1 VAFKDLQEFIFFLEQ
16 RKQLHR
22 IHTQVS
28 ADLEITEI
36 TDRVVKAGG
45 PALLFENVV
54 GHTMPVLMNAFG
66 SAQRMAWALGA
77 DDMEELS
84 QRVHQILKIAKQPLP
99 ASMMDKLRVLGD
111 LSEVAGYVPRT
122 VGKGLCQEVV
132 LTDAASLENLPV
144 LKCWPDDG
152 GRFITLPLVIT
163 RDPQT
168 GIHNIG
174 MYRVQV
180 FDGRT
185 AGMHWHI
192 HKDGAT
198 HYRDAEIE
206 GRRLPVA
213 IALGADPAIIYSAT
227 APLPPIVGE
236 LMFAGFL
243 RRQSVEVVRCRTIDL
258 EVPAQAEIILE
269 GYVDPMERRVEG
281 PFGDHTGFYSLA
293 DDYPVFHLTAITHR
307 SHPIYPATIV
317 GRPPMEDGYFGKAT
331 ERLFLPIIQMF
342 LPEIIE
348 MNLPVEGAFNNL
360 AIVSIRKTYPGQA
373 RKVMNALWGLG
384 QMMLTKTIVV
394 LDAAA
399 NVHDLREVLWRVTAN
414 IDPRRD
420 LVITDGP
427 LDALDHASPYP
438 RYGAKLGIDATR
450 KWPEEGHSRQWPA
463 EIIMSPEIVQQVN
476 DKWPSL
482 GL

>member
-1 VAFKDLQEFIFFLEQ
+1 
-16 RKQLHR
+16 
-22 IHTQVS
+22 
-28 ADLEITEI
+28 
-36 TDRVVKAGG
+36 
-45 PALLFENVV
+45 
-54 GHTMPVLMNAFG
+54 
-66 SAQRMAWALGA
+66 
-77 DDMEELS
+77 
-84 QRVHQILKIAKQPLP
+84 
-99 ASMMDKLRVLGD
+99 
-111 LSEVAGYVPRT
+111 
-122 VGKGLCQEVV
+122 
-132 LTDAASLENLPV
+132 
-144 LKCWPDDG
+144 
-152 GRFITLPLVIT
+152 
-163 RDPQT
+163 
-168 GIHNIG
+168 
-174 MYRVQV
+174 
-180 FDGRT
+180 
-185 AGMHWHI
+185 
-192 HKDGAT
+192 
-198 HYRDAEIE
+198 
-206 GRRLPVA
+206 
-213 IALGADPAIIYSAT
+213 
-227 APLPPIVGE
+227 
-236 LMFAGFL
+236 MFAGFL